1 MKAFFLVILSLV
13 VALVSCSIDDIPT
26 KPNNSKVNGNGI
38 ITGMAYVAY
47 YDGWFK
53 YNNVDIQVSLLGT
66 TITTKT
72 DSMGRWTLRNVD
84 SGTYI
89 IRFTK
94 AGPYDT
100 SYAYRVYSNGI
111 DSVYLKEVITDTMW
125 VGVQKTGGDVRELP
139 PNLSV
144 SACTTF
150 VKENIRMDTATIQ
163 GQLQHFYDTTY
174 TWTGSFTIEVSAANS
189 TLNDKIP
196 VSFMC
201 CLSEK
206 AHLDTQDLPDR
217 PFVTTSRNQ
226 QIEYWSREIERV
238 PPGEQPIRIFNFDKI
253 EITPLIKRAGLKKGS
268 DNKLYYHIIPICEAL
283 TRTHDEQWGTPNVI
297 KRQNIMGQPYSFE
310 VQWQ

>member
-13 VALVSCSIDDIPT
+13 VALGSCSIDDIPT
-26 KPNNSKVNGNGI
+26 KPNNSKVNSNGI

-53 YNNVDIQVSLLGT
+53 YNNADIQVSLLGT

-94 AGPYDT
+94 AGHYDT

-144 SACTTF
+144 PACTTF
-150 VKENIRMDTATIQ
+150 VKENIRMDTATYKVNCNISMTLLIL
-163 GQLQHFYDTTY
+163 GQV
-174 TWTGSFTIEVSAANS
+174 VS
-189 TLNDKIP
+189 
-196 VSFMC
+196 
-201 CLSEK
+201 
-206 AHLDTQDLPDR
+206 Q
-217 PFVTTSRNQ
+217 
-226 QIEYWSREIERV
+226 
-238 PPGEQPIRIFNFDKI
+238 
-253 EITPLIKRAGLKKGS
+253 
-268 DNKLYYHIIPICEAL
+268 
-283 TRTHDEQWGTPNVI
+283 
-297 KRQNIMGQPYSFE
+297 
-310 VQWQ
+310 